1 MRDKAVEGN
10 PRQTEAYRQ
19 QCLEAVGVGEKP
31 DMERYSHLGPEDFG
45 VVRWVVSRGSGCM
58 WLPDSPRT
66 TVKGFK
72 HRLYTRGPPI
82 R

>member
-1 MRDKAVEGN
+1 MDSYA
-10 PRQTEAYRQ
+10 
-19 QCLEAVGVGEKP
+19 
-31 DMERYSHLGPEDFG
+31 HLGPGHFDMI
-45 VVRWVVSRGSGCM
+45 RWVVSRGSRCM

-82 R
+82 RGKLFRFNRADTEW